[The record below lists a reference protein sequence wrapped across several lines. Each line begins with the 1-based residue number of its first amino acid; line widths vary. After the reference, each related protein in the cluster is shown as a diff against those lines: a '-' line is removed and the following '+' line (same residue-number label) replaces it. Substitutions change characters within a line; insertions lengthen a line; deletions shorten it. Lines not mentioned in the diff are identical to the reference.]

1 MTTVR
6 IEKQYIDN
14 LINYVEKLES
24 HADYVENK
32 NRILSDKI
40 EHLEKKISNI
50 KRNKLR
56 LKNKYNDLVAQLSK
70 HSNLENNTEEDVIV
84 KDELDWI
91 EIDEM
96 SE

>member
-24 HADYVENK
+24 HAGYVENK
-32 NRILSDKI
+32 NRVLSDKI

-56 LKNKYNDLVAQLSK
+56 LKNKYNDLVVQTSK
-70 HSNLENNTEEDVIV
+70 HSNLENNTEEDVTV

>member
-1 MTTVR
+1 METIR
-6 IEKQYIDN
+6 IEKQYLDN

-24 HADYVENK
+24 YARQSDNDKRV
-32 NRILSDKI
+32 LLDKI

-56 LKNKYNDLVAQLSK
+56 LKNKYYSLAK
-70 HSNLENNTEEDVIV
+70 ESNTTADKNEIQEELE
-84 KDELDWI
+84 WI

-96 SE
+96 NE